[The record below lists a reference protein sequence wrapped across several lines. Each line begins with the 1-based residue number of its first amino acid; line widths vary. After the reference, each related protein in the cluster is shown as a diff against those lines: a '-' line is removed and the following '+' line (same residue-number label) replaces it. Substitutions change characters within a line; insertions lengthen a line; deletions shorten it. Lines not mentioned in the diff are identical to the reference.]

1 MHFGIG
7 KSEGHTAAWRIS
19 FWSTLAFAVGSV
31 ILFLF
36 LQRFASH
43 EIQRRT
49 DAWLSGE
56 VETLGDV
63 AERTPKNALYER
75 IVDEVAELATKEVP
89 LELQGGGDPNQSVF
103 FLETDSDNRL
113 KLWAPPGKDSS
124 LFLAAIAHTS
134 ITPGTPVDISVPG
147 YFHRFRVAC
156 LELPGGDRIFLGL
169 SEAHDVHVLNR
180 MRIRLFAICLAV
192 VVLGFLVVFFAT
204 KRMLDRVHRITRT
217 ANRIGQ
223 YDLRSRV
230 PEVKGTDEIAQLA
243 RTLNNML
250 DRIENSVN
258 QLHTITNSLA
268 HDLRSPLMAIRG
280 KLELALLADHESSL
294 TDPVASAL
302 EEVDRLSDFLTKS
315 LDVAEANADAL
326 HLRRVPVDLDELLRS
341 MVDLYEPS
349 LTERGLEGHGP
360 QFVGPD
366 GLGRCGSAAQDA
378 RQSARQCHQA
388 PDARDYHQHSTGSRG
403 GIRTAGDRRR
413 WPRISARGR
422 RSSLRE
428 VCQGKGIVRQRV
440 GPGVCRGRGARPW
453 RADPRL
459 QRPARRSLHHH
470 RPAPHASRD
479 LDVEA
484 TFDQTQTS
492 DLRGLIPA
500 QLSPFQVDFLPVSAY
515 HHRYASLLLLSPAV
529 ARIARRGD
537 LSLHFHFKFQGFR
550 TPAIQPLLSRAFC
563 F

>member
-1 MHFGIG
+1 MHFGLR

-19 FWSTLAFAVGSV
+19 FWSTLAFAGGSV

-75 IVDEVAELATKEVP
+75 IVDEVAELATKELP

-103 FLETDSDNRL
+103 FLETGSDNRL
-113 KLWAPPGKDSS
+113 KLWAGKGDSS
-124 LFLAAIAHTS
+124 VFLGAIAHTA
-134 ITPGTPVDISVPG
+134 ITPGMPVDVAVPG
-147 YFHRFRVAC
+147 YFHRFRVAS
-156 LELPGGDRIFLGL
+156 LALPGGDRIFLGL
-169 SEAHDVHVLNR
+169 SEAHDVHVLKR
-180 MRIRLFAICLAV
+180 MRIRLFTICVAV
-192 VVLGFLVVFFAT
+192 VVLGFVVVFFAT

-223 YDLRSRV
+223 FDLRSRV

-294 TDPVASAL
+294 IDPVASAL

-349 LTERGLEGHGP
+349 LTERGLKVMIRSSSALVVPADAALLHRMFANLLDNAIKHLTPGTTIHMQLEAGAAFGRLEIEDDGP
-360 QFVGPD
+360 GFPPEVADRPFEKYVKGKGSGGK
-366 GLGRCGSAAQDA
+366 GLGLAFAEAVVRAHGGQIRAFNS
-378 RQSARQCHQA
+378 
-388 PDARDYHQHSTGSRG
+388 PRG
-403 GIRTAGDRRR
+403 GACIIIDLPLTH
-413 WPRISARGR
+413 RG
-422 RSSLRE
+422 
-428 VCQGKGIVRQRV
+428 
-440 GPGVCRGRGARPW
+440 
-453 RADPRL
+453 
-459 QRPARRSLHHH
+459 
-470 RPAPHASRD
+470 
-479 LDVEA
+479 LDAEA
-484 TFDQTQTS
+484 AFDQTQTS
-492 DLRGLIPA
+492 ISG
-500 QLSPFQVDFLPVSAY
+500 
-515 HHRYASLLLLSPAV
+515 H
-529 ARIARRGD
+529 
-537 LSLHFHFKFQGFR
+537 
-550 TPAIQPLLSRAFC
+550 
-563 F
+563 

>member
-1 MHFGIG
+1 MYFGTS

-63 AERTPKNALYER
+63 AERTPKNALYDR

-89 LELQGGGDPNQSVF
+89 LELQAGGDPNQSVF
-103 FLETDSDNRL
+103 FIMTGSDNRL
-113 KLWAPPGKDSS
+113 KLWAGKGDSS
-124 LFLAAIAHTS
+124 AFLSAITHTS
-134 ITPGTPVDISVPG
+134 VTPGTPDDVSVPG
-147 YFHRFRVAC
+147 YFHHFRVAC
-156 LELPGGDRIFLGL
+156 LALPAGDRIFLGL
-169 SEAHDVHVLNR
+169 SKAHDVHVLAR
-180 MRIRLFAICLAV
+180 MRIRLFSICLAV

-204 KRMLDRVHRITRT
+204 KRMLDRVHRITLT

-223 YDLRSRV
+223 HDLRSRV
-230 PEVKGTDEIAQLA
+230 PEVKGKDEIAQLA

-280 KLELALLADHESSL
+280 KLELAILADHESTL

-349 LTERGLEGHGP
+349 LTDRGLRVMIRSSSPLMVSADAALLHRMLANLLDNALKHLQPGTSINMQLEPIDGFGRLEIEDDGP
-360 QFVGPD
+360 GFPPEVVGRPFEKYIK
-366 GLGRCGSAAQDA
+366 GKG
-378 RQSARQCHQA
+378 
-388 PDARDYHQHSTGSRG
+388 STGSGLGLAFAEAVVRAHGGQIRAFNGPRG
-403 GIRTAGDRRR
+403 GACIIIDLPLTLR
-413 WPRISARGR
+413 SAD
-422 RSSLRE
+422 
-428 VCQGKGIVRQRV
+428 
-440 GPGVCRGRGARPW
+440 A
-453 RADPRL
+453 A
-459 QRPARRSLHHH
+459 PA
-470 RPAPHASRD
+470 
-479 LDVEA
+479 
-484 TFDQTQTS
+484 FDQTHTS
-492 DLRGLIPA
+492 ISG
-500 QLSPFQVDFLPVSAY
+500 
-515 HHRYASLLLLSPAV
+515 
-529 ARIARRGD
+529 G
-537 LSLHFHFKFQGFR
+537 
-550 TPAIQPLLSRAFC
+550 
-563 F
+563 

>member
-1 MHFGIG
+1 MYFGIS

-31 ILFLF
+31 ILFMF

-49 DAWLSGE
+49 DAWLLGE

-63 AERTPKNALYER
+63 AERTPKNALYDR

-89 LELQGGGDPNQSVF
+89 LELQAGGDPNQSVF
-103 FLETDSDNRL
+103 FIETGNDNRL
-113 KLWAPPGKDSS
+113 KLWAGKGDSTA
-124 LFLAAIAHTS
+124 FLNAITHVAV
-134 ITPGTPVDISVPG
+134 TPGTPADVPVSG
-147 YFHRFRVAC
+147 FFHHFRVAS
-156 LELPGGDRIFLGL
+156 LVLPGSDRIFLGL
-169 SEAHDVHVLNR
+169 STAHDVHVLRR
-180 MRIRLFAICLAV
+180 MRVRLFSICLAV
-192 VVLGFLVVFFAT
+192 VVMGFIVVFFAT

-223 YDLRSRV
+223 NDLRSRV

-243 RTLNNML
+243 RTLNRML

-315 LDVAEANADAL
+315 LDVAEAHADAL

-349 LTERGLEGHGP
+349 LTERGLKVLVSSSAGIMVSADPALLHRVLANLLDNAIKHLPSGTSIHIHLQALLEFGRLEIEDDGP
-360 QFVGPD
+360 GFPPEVADHPFEKYVKGQN
-366 GLGRCGSAAQDA
+366 
-378 RQSARQCHQA
+378 
-388 PDARDYHQHSTGSRG
+388 STGSGLGLAFAEAVVRAHGGQIKAWNGPRG
-403 GIRTAGDRRR
+403 GACIVVDLPLTV
-413 WPRISARGR
+413 
-422 RSSLRE
+422 RS
-428 VCQGKGIVRQRV
+428 
-440 GPGVCRGRGARPW
+440 
-453 RADPRL
+453 
-459 QRPARRSLHHH
+459 
-470 RPAPHASRD
+470 PHD
-479 LDVEA
+479 EA
-484 TFDQTQTS
+484 TFVQNQT
-492 DLRGLIPA
+492 
-500 QLSPFQVDFLPVSAY
+500 PVSG
-515 HHRYASLLLLSPAV
+515 S
-529 ARIARRGD
+529 
-537 LSLHFHFKFQGFR
+537 
-550 TPAIQPLLSRAFC
+550 
-563 F
+563 